1 MNCKPNKNLL
11 PAKKPTDPALHAQKG
26 RNCLL
31 LLPERSATEPRR
43 SRWLLAEEERSDFWK
58 HCYCAAVCSQVS
70 SSGNQRCMP
79 AIIPRTVLGKNE
91 VNFEASR
98 AIPCAYASF
107 SGFEPKQQLLDK
119 GQQRGRCWKR
129 ASERAS
135 ERELES
141 GWIRVLAG
149 LKRRTME
156 GARQREQVWARVKVQ

>member
-129 ASERAS
+129 ASERARAG
-135 ERELES
+135 ERLNS
-141 GWIRVLAG
+141 
-149 LKRRTME
+149 RTCR
-156 GARQREQVWARVKVQ
+156 A